1 MLNRIF
7 DDSTSTSEREAAIA
21 ALKRITGKDRAG
33 LVEKYTRSSPWVVTR
48 SDVTAAIE
56 NITLKM
62 EVSTLKSGRSM
73 AESDL
78 LRLVFSLCG
87 QDRDLYDEVHRNTGL
102 IAATGAK
109 MPDLL
114 KGLRYLIDSGVPRR
128 PAYEP
133 PYRHRGQAAPKHA
146 PRTEA
151 KPKNGKRW
159 EIIAPARLY
168 EKPAKRIEDVCAGYG
183 LELVPTTEVP
193 KFPDGYPKWRPSDGK
208 LFTTTCPQCRGVMH
222 VSTLYQRWTCSC
234 DRRFPSRKEHAP
246 DVVGL
251 VEHLTACGYYNAVWW
266 VIGTGHQPK
275 MASAPPAS

>member
-1 MLNRIF
+1 MTNEEQLLNRIF

-114 KGLRYLIDSGVPRR
+114 KGLRYLIDSGVSRR

-133 PYRHRGQAAPKHA
+133 PLPSQGAS
-146 PRTEA
+146 RTKTRA
-151 KPKNGKRW
+151 
-159 EIIAPARLY
+159 
-168 EKPAKRIEDVCAGYG
+168 
-183 LELVPTTEVP
+183 
-193 KFPDGYPKWRPSDGK
+193 SDGSETEERQARS
-208 LFTTTCPQCRGVMH
+208 LRPPDFTRNRLNESRMSAQDTALNSCRRQRCRNFLTVIPSGVPATGSSSRRP
-222 VSTLYQRWTCSC
+222 VRNVVASC
-234 DRRFPSRKEHAP
+234 
-246 DVVGL
+246 
-251 VEHLTACGYYNAVWW
+251 T
-266 VIGTGHQPK
+266 
-275 MASAPPAS
+275 